1 MNLKQ
6 CISVLVVL
14 ASAFSMRAQSDSSH
28 AVHKSDTLKQIKK
41 KPFYYRQEEI
51 LFDGK
56 RYKLYS
62 NYMTGGPLIAS
73 STIRSQAQKGIGID
87 FNWHIR
93 RRFFQTGLMMSG
105 LDFGDNNHISG
116 HLTIAQRK
124 EGNYYSLAGFVGA
137 CYSYG
142 VTGDITTGPQFY
154 NVFGGYASLQY
165 VVKFNYDLGL
175 GLEAFTEISQNQ
187 TMVGAKL
194 IAFFSGAY
202 KGPKRNYNPNVRAEN
217 PKWQK

>member
-1 MNLKQ
+1 MNRAHYIAIIFLTLVLCSKAQ
-6 CISVLVVL
+6 TDSTRSVT
-14 ASAFSMRAQSDSSH
+14 
-28 AVHKSDTLKQIKK
+28 KIDTLKQSKK
-41 KPFYYRQEEI
+41 KPKYYRQEEI

-62 NYMTGGPLIAS
+62 NYVTGGPLIAS

-87 FNWHIR
+87 FNWHIKR
-93 RRFFQTGLMMSG
+93 RYFQTGVMMSG

-116 HLTIAQRK
+116 HFTVAQRK
-124 EGNYYSLAGFVGA
+124 EGNYYSLAGFIGP

-154 NVFGGYASLQY
+154 NVFGGYASIQY

-175 GLEAFTEISQNQ
+175 GIEVFSEVSPKQAMF
-187 TMVGAKL
+187 GAKL
-194 IAFFSGAY
+194 VAFFSGAY